1 MVAVSSLNFSVYEQ
15 YTSDT
20 AADGSTSQSGSLQ
33 AGVTVG
39 TDDGSSYGSSIIL
52 DVTKAPASKKLSDGL
67 KAVNTLT
74 QVASYA
80 RTQAPKD
87 AAAGRLARA
96 IGELR
101 TLDLF
106 GGGIRA
112 VEQAVR
118 IAQEIAGAVR
128 DLAQAEE
135 GIAEG
140 GGGSSDGA
148 AAASAGAAASAALS
162 AALSGSSSPPAAAPV
177 AVSPSAPADP
187 TASTTAA
194 ETGYAG
200 QAGTGVTSLVASA
213 AGLGSGAGAN
223 RQAATTLSQALLG
236 ELQAAGLPVDGA
248 NLQQSLQDL
257 ITNPL
262 AGGQEL
268 QASARQA
275 GLDVTVATSLDV
287 TNTLTDPRN
296 AAAKGL
302 SAAAAVDAIDDP
314 YDGLIRDAVAA
325 LSAIGKGL
333 RKALPPL
340 LNSPDRKIAHRA
352 KKAED
357 AFGQAVADT
366 VKSIGDYYNAKAEVE
381 AEGITEAPPSP
392 IAKAAIDA
400 ANATIDGTGDDE
412 TTDATETAADAIG
425 TPAVGADG
433 TPAISAGSVAGTSIA
448 VHVSVNIQV

>member
-1 MVAVSSLNFSVYEQ
+1 M
-15 YTSDT
+15 
-20 AADGSTSQSGSLQ
+20 
-33 AGVTVG
+33 
-39 TDDGSSYGSSIIL
+39 
-52 DVTKAPASKKLSDGL
+52 
-67 KAVNTLT
+67 
-74 QVASYA
+74 
-80 RTQAPKD
+80 
-87 AAAGRLARA
+87 
-96 IGELR
+96 
-101 TLDLF
+101 
-106 GGGIRA
+106 
-112 VEQAVR
+112 R

-135 GIAEG
+135 AIAEG

-162 AALSGSSSPPAAAPV
+162 AALSGSSSPPVAPPV
-177 AVSPSAPADP
+177 AVSTPAPADP
-187 TASTTAA
+187 TAAATAA

-200 QAGTGVTSLVASA
+200 QAGTGVTSLVANA

-262 AGGQEL
+262 GGAQEL
-268 QASARQA
+268 QASAKQA
-275 GLDVTVATSLDV
+275 GLNVTVATSLQV

-357 AFGQAVADT
+357 EFGQAVADT
-366 VKSIGDYYNAKAEVE
+366 VKSIGDYYNAKAQVE

-400 ANATIDGTGDDE
+400 ANGVIDGTGDDE
-412 TTDATETAADAIG
+412 TSDAGNARAGDADADVG
-425 TPAVGADG
+425 TAAVGADG